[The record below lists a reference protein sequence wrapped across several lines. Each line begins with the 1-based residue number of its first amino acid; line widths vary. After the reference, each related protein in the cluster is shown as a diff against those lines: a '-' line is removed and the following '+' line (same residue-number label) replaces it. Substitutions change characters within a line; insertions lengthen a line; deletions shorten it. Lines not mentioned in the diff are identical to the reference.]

1 MYKKP
6 QLNKS
11 EESSVKDFSVGYRFI
26 RPFFISVIIL
36 LLSACTVFQRP
47 VPAETPLSTNEREQQ
62 ILMLQQFSL
71 QASVGIKT
79 PQESLSGNLLWQQ
92 QNSATYN
99 ARLSNFLGI
108 SLFEL
113 SETAQGSAITI
124 KGETYRAVD
133 TSTLL
138 LQLSGWS
145 MPLHDM
151 PLWLR
156 GLPGSKGRDIVRDE
170 FGRVTAFNL
179 TDSTGIVWQLQYQSF
194 FPDSLA
200 LPKRL
205 LLQSN
210 DSQIKIVIRSW
221 Q

>member
-1 MYKKP
+1 MADSF
-6 QLNKS
+6 L
-11 EESSVKDFSVGYRFI
+11 R
-26 RPFFISVIIL
+26 L
-36 LLSACTVFQRP
+36 LLISTLLLLLPACSMLQRP
-47 VPAETPLSTNEREQQ
+47 QIAQTPLSTTAREQQ
-62 ILMLQQFSL
+62 ILAMDQFNL

-79 PQESLSGNLLWQQ
+79 PAESISANLLWQQ
-92 QNSATYN
+92 QTPQSYS

-113 SETAQGSAITI
+113 QANADSSAITI

-133 TSTLL
+133 ASSLL

-145 MPLHDM
+145 MPLYDM

-156 GLPGSKGRDIVRDE
+156 GLPGSNARNVIRDE
-170 FGRVTAFNL
+170 FGRVTRFNL
-179 TDSTGIVWQLQYQSF
+179 TDSTGIVWQLEYQSF

-200 LPKRL
+200 LPKRML
-205 LLQSN
+205 LKSE
-210 DSQIKIVIRSW
+210 DSQIKLVVRSW

>member
-1 MYKKP
+1 VAYP
-6 QLNKS
+6 
-11 EESSVKDFSVGYRFI
+11 FYRAI
-26 RPFFISVIIL
+26 FISFL
-36 LLSACTVFQRP
+36 LFSLSSCGLLQRP
-47 VPAETPLSTNEREQQ
+47 QQAETPLNTTAREQQ
-62 ILMLQQFSL
+62 ILAMQQFSL
-71 QASVGIKT
+71 QASVGIKS
-79 PQESLSGNLLWQQ
+79 PDDSISGNLLWQQ
-92 QNSATYN
+92 HDGHYT

-113 SETAQGSAITI
+113 TENASGSEITV
-124 KGETYRAVD
+124 KGDTYRAVD

-156 GLPGSKGRDIVRDE
+156 GLPGANARNVIRDE
-170 FGRVTAFNL
+170 FGRVSQFSL
-179 TDSTGIVWQLQYQSF
+179 TDSTGIVWKFQYQSF

-205 LLQSN
+205 LLTSS
-210 DSQIKIVIRSW
+210 DSQIKIVMRSW

>member
-1 MYKKP
+1 MVHP
-6 QLNKS
+6 
-11 EESSVKDFSVGYRFI
+11 FI
-26 RPFFISVIIL
+26 RPLFISIVIL
-36 LLSACTVFQRP
+36 LLSACSVFQRQAP
-47 VPAETPLSTNEREQQ
+47 VETPLTINEREQH
-62 ILMLQQFSL
+62 ILAMQQFSL
-71 QASVGIKT
+71 QASVGIKI
-79 PQESLSGNLLWQQ
+79 PEDSLSGNLRWQQ
-92 QNSATYN
+92 QDSATYN
-99 ARLSNFLGI
+99 ARLSNFVGI

-113 SETAQGSAITI
+113 SETEQGSAITI
-124 KGETYRAVD
+124 KGETYRAAD

-156 GLPGSKGRDIVRDE
+156 GLPGSKGRNIIRDE
-170 FGRVTAFNL
+170 FGRVTSFDL
-179 TDSTGIVWQLQYQSF
+179 TDSTGIVWQLQYQGF

-200 LPKRL
+200 LPRRL
-205 LLQSN
+205 LLQSS

>member
-1 MYKKP
+1 
-6 QLNKS
+6 
-11 EESSVKDFSVGYRFI
+11 VVYRFKCAWLM
-26 RPFFISVIIL
+26 VIFSL
-36 LLSACTVFQRP
+36 LLSGCGLFQRP
-47 VPAETPLSTNEREQQ
+47 ALTEAPLSNNEREQQ
-62 ILMLQQFSL
+62 IQALQQFSL

-79 PQESLSGNLLWQQ
+79 PQDAISANLRWQQ
-92 QNSATYN
+92 QDAAHYQ

-113 SETAQGSAITI
+113 SQSEYGSEILL

-145 MPLHDM
+145 MPLQDM

-156 GLPGSKGRDIVRDE
+156 GLPGSKGRNIVRDAQ
-170 FGRVTAFNL
+170 GRVTGFSL

-194 FPDSLA
+194 FADSLA

>member
-11 EESSVKDFSVGYRFI
+11 EESSVKDFSVVHPFI
-26 RPFFISVIIL
+26 RPLFISIVIL

-47 VPAETPLSTNEREQQ
+47 APAETPLSTNEREQH
-62 ILMLQQFSL
+62 ILAMQQFSL

-79 PQESLSGNLLWQQ
+79 PEESLSGNLRWQQ
-92 QNSATYN
+92 EDGVTYD

-113 SETAQGSAITI
+113 SETEQGSAITI

-156 GLPGSKGRDIVRDE
+156 GLPGSKGRDIMRDE

-179 TDSTGIVWQLQYQSF
+179 TDSTGIVWQLQYQGF

-200 LPKRL
+200 LPRRM
-205 LLQSN
+205 LLQSS

>member
-1 MYKKP
+1 MVYP
-6 QLNKS
+6 
-11 EESSVKDFSVGYRFI
+11 FYRA
-26 RPFFISVIIL
+26 L
-36 LLSACTVFQRP
+36 LLSVMLLVLSSCSVFQRP
-47 VPAETPLSTNEREQQ
+47 EPATIPLSSNLREQQ
-62 ILMLQQFSL
+62 LLAMQQFTL

-79 PQESLSGNLLWQQ
+79 PADSISGNLRWQQ
-92 QNSATYN
+92 QDNAQYQ
-99 ARLSNFLGI
+99 ARLSNGLGI

-113 SETAQGSAITI
+113 TDSALGSTISI
-124 KGETYRAVD
+124 KGETYHAAD

-156 GLPGSKGRDIVRDE
+156 GLPGSKGRNIRRDE
-170 FGRVTAFNL
+170 FDRVTAFEL
-179 TDSTGIVWQLQYQSF
+179 TDSTGIVWQLQYQRF

-200 LPKRL
+200 LPQRVL
-205 LLQSN
+205 LKSS

>member
-1 MYKKP
+1 M
-6 QLNKS
+6 
-11 EESSVKDFSVGYRFI
+11 GYRFI

-47 VPAETPLSTNEREQQ
+47 VPTETPLSTNQREQQ

-92 QNSATYN
+92 QNGATYN
-99 ARLSNFLGI
+99 ARLNNFLGI

-156 GLPGSKGRDIVRDE
+156 GLPGSKGRNIVRDE

>member
-1 MYKKP
+1 LYEKALTKK
-6 QLNKS
+6 S
-11 EESSVKDFSVGYRFI
+11 TVKDFSVAYPI
-26 RPFFISVIIL
+26 CRPLFFSLMLFVLSGCSL
-36 LLSACTVFQRP
+36 LQRP
-47 VPAETPLSTNEREQQ
+47 DSTQTPLSSNMREQQ
-62 ILMLQQFSL
+62 ILAMQQFTL
-71 QASVGIKT
+71 QASVGIKS
-79 PQESLSGNLLWQQ
+79 PDDSISANLVWQQ
-92 QNSATYN
+92 HDGHYS

-113 SETAQGSAITI
+113 TEDASGSEITI
-124 KGETYRAVD
+124 KGDTYRAVD

-145 MPLHDM
+145 IPLHDM

-156 GLPGSKGRDIVRDE
+156 GLPGTKGRDIVRDQ
-170 FGRVTAFNL
+170 FGRVIQFNL

-205 LLQSN
+205 LLNSSDTQV
-210 DSQIKIVIRSW
+210 KIVMRSW

>member
-11 EESSVKDFSVGYRFI
+11 EESTVKDFSVAKPNYPLLFI
-26 RPFFISVIIL
+26 LSLSL
-36 LLSACTVFQRP
+36 LLSGCSLFQRQQTI
-47 VPAETPLSTNEREQQ
+47 ETPLSTTAREQH
-62 ILMLQQFSL
+62 ILAMQQFSL
-71 QASVGIKT
+71 QASVGIKS
-79 PQESLSGNLLWQQ
+79 PDDSVSGNLNWQQ
-92 QNSATYN
+92 QSEKQYK

-113 SETAQGSAITI
+113 SDNGEQSSISI
-124 KGETYRAVD
+124 KGETYRASD
-133 TSTLL
+133 SSSLL
-138 LQLSGWS
+138 WQLSGWS

-156 GLPGSKGRDIVRDE
+156 GLPGYSARDIRRDE
-170 FGRVTAFNL
+170 FGRVISFNL
-179 TDSTGIVWQLQYQSF
+179 TDSTGIIWQMQYQSF

-200 LPKRL
+200 LPKRML
-205 LLQSN
+205 LTSS
-210 DSQIKIVIRSW
+210 DTQIKLVVRSW

>member
-1 MYKKP
+1 MADSI
-6 QLNKS
+6 L
-11 EESSVKDFSVGYRFI
+11 RMLL
-26 RPFFISVIIL
+26 ISVVL
-36 LLSACTVFQRP
+36 LIVPGCSLFQRP
-47 VPAETPLSTNEREQQ
+47 QPIEVPLNINEREQQ
-62 ILMLQQFSL
+62 ISAMTQFTL

-79 PQESLSGNLLWQQ
+79 PDDSISGNLQWQQ
-92 QNSATYN
+92 HAAGHYL

-113 SETAQGSAITI
+113 SEDAVSSAITV

-133 TSTLL
+133 SSTLL

-156 GLPGSKGRDIVRDE
+156 GLPGNKARDITRDE
-170 FGRVTAFNL
+170 FGRVIGFTL
-179 TDSTGIVWQLQYQSF
+179 TDSTGIIWRFEYQSF
-194 FPDSLA
+194 FSDSLA

-205 LLQSN
+205 LLSSET
-210 DSQIKIVIRSW
+210 SQIKLVVRSW

>member
-1 MYKKP
+1 MVYP
-6 QLNKS
+6 
-11 EESSVKDFSVGYRFI
+11 FSRLLFV
-26 RPFFISVIIL
+26 SIIMFW
-36 LLSACTVFQRP
+36 LSACSSLQRQTS
-47 VPAETPLSTNEREQQ
+47 AERPLDVSAREQQ
-62 ILMLQQFSL
+62 ILAMDQFTL

-79 PQESLSGNLLWQQ
+79 PDDSISANLHWQQ
-92 QNSATYN
+92 YDARQFD

-113 SETAQGSAITI
+113 TQNNTGSEILL

-133 TSTLL
+133 TSSLL

-145 MPLHDM
+145 MPLQDM
-151 PLWLR
+151 PVWLR
-156 GLPGSKGRDIVRDE
+156 GLPGSKARNIVRDE

-200 LPKRL
+200 LPKRML
-205 LLQSN
+205 LTSS
-210 DSQIKIVIRSW
+210 DSQIKIVMRSW

>member
-1 MYKKP
+1 M
-6 QLNKS
+6 
-11 EESSVKDFSVGYRFI
+11 

>member
-1 MYKKP
+1 M
-6 QLNKS
+6 
-11 EESSVKDFSVGYRFI
+11 GYRFI

>member
-1 MYKKP
+1 
-6 QLNKS
+6 
-11 EESSVKDFSVGYRFI
+11 VKDFSVVHPFI
-26 RPFFISVIIL
+26 RTLFISVVIV
-36 LLSACTVFQRP
+36 LLSACSAFQRP
-47 VPAETPLSTNEREQQ
+47 VPAETPLSTNQREQQ
-62 ILMLQQFSL
+62 ILAMQQFSL

-79 PQESLSGNLLWQQ
+79 PEESLSGNLHWQQ
-92 QNSATYN
+92 QDAATYN
-99 ARLSNFLGI
+99 ARLSNFIGI

-113 SETAQGSAITI
+113 SETEQGSAITV

-156 GLPGSKGRDIVRDE
+156 GLPGSKSRDIERDE

-179 TDSTGIVWQLQYQSF
+179 TDSTGIVWRLQYQAF

-200 LPKRL
+200 LPKRM
-205 LLQSN
+205 LLQSS
-210 DSQIKIVIRSW
+210 DTQIKLVIRSW

>member
-1 MYKKP
+1 
-6 QLNKS
+6 
-11 EESSVKDFSVGYRFI
+11 VGYRFI

>member
-1 MYKKP
+1 LYKKP

-11 EESSVKDFSVGYRFI
+11 EESSVKDFSVVHPFI
-26 RPFFISVIIL
+26 RPLFISIVIL
-36 LLSACTVFQRP
+36 LLSACTVFQRTA
-47 VPAETPLSTNEREQQ
+47 PAETPLSTNEREQH
-62 ILMLQQFSL
+62 ILAMQQFSL

-79 PQESLSGNLLWQQ
+79 PDDSLSGNLHWQQ
-92 QNSATYN
+92 DSATYN

-113 SETAQGSAITI
+113 SETEQGSAITI

-151 PLWLR
+151 PLWLK
-156 GLPGSKGRDIVRDE
+156 GLPGSKGRDIMRDE

-179 TDSTGIVWQLQYQSF
+179 TDSTGIVWRLQYQGF

-200 LPKRL
+200 LPRRM
-205 LLQSN
+205 LLQSS

>member
-1 MYKKP
+1 M
-6 QLNKS
+6 
-11 EESSVKDFSVGYRFI
+11 VYRFI
-26 RPFFISVIIL
+26 RPLFTSVIIL
-36 LLSACTVFQRP
+36 LLCACSAFQRP
-47 VPAETPLSTNEREQQ
+47 APAETPLSTNKREQQ
-62 ILMLQQFSL
+62 ILAIQQFSL

-79 PQESLSGNLLWQQ
+79 PEESLSGNLHWQQ
-92 QNSATYN
+92 DNSTYN

-113 SETAQGSAITI
+113 SETEQGSAITV
-124 KGETYRAVD
+124 KGETYSAVD

-156 GLPGSKGRDIVRDE
+156 GLPGSKSRDIERDE

-179 TDSTGIVWQLQYQSF
+179 TDSTGIVWRLEYQGF

-200 LPKRL
+200 LPKRM
-205 LLQSN
+205 LLQSS
-210 DSQIKIVIRSW
+210 DSQIKLVIRSW

>member
-11 EESSVKDFSVGYRFI
+11 EESTVKDFSVAKPNYLLLFML
-26 RPFFISVIIL
+26 SLSL
-36 LLSACTVFQRP
+36 LLSGCSLFQRQQA
-47 VPAETPLSTNEREQQ
+47 VETPLSTTVREQQ
-62 ILMLQQFSL
+62 ISAMQQFSL
-71 QASVGIKT
+71 QASVGIKS
-79 PQESLSGNLLWQQ
+79 PADSISGNLNWQQ
-92 QNSATYN
+92 HSPKQYQ

-113 SETAQGSAITI
+113 SDNGEQSSISI
-124 KGETYRAVD
+124 KGETYSASD
-133 TSTLL
+133 SSTLL
-138 LQLSGWS
+138 WQLSGWS

-156 GLPGSKGRDIVRDE
+156 GLPGIGTRNIQRDE
-170 FGRVTAFNL
+170 FGRVVSFNL
-179 TDSTGIVWQLQYQSF
+179 TDSTGIVWQMQYQSF

-200 LPKRL
+200 LPKRML
-205 LLQSN
+205 LTSS
-210 DSQIKIVIRSW
+210 DTQIKLVVRSW